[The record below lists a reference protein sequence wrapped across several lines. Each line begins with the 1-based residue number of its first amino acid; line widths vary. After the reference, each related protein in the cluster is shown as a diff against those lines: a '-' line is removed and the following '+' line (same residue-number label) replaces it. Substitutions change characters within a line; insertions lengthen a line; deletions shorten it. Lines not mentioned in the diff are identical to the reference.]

1 MSLRHHVVLAALV
14 AAATATLPAVQPEA
28 RFPILVDGRY
38 GFIDRS
44 GVVAIPPAFASV
56 REFNDGLAPVL
67 VGTQWGY
74 IDARGQMAI
83 PARFDVAEP
92 FAEGLAAVRT
102 ASGPAYIDTSGAIVI
117 RDTNFSGVG
126 RPSEG
131 LIPVKISGQWG
142 YADRTGRPVIAPSY
156 RRAFSFSGGFA
167 AVQVGEKWGF
177 IDRQGQV
184 AIAPRFTGVGNFVD
198 GVAPAAEGAS
208 WGLIDTRGQFVVPPR
223 FAALADVSDGLARFD
238 VWGQD
243 GLPWHGFIDATGRE
257 RIPATRDTVSE
268 FFDGR
273 ALVRRGDRYGYLDT
287 TGALV
292 IPARFSWARDFDKGL
307 AEVEFTE
314 GGRRLRGYVAPS
326 GDVVWSGLAPE

>member
-1 MSLRHHVVLAALV
+1 MSLRHHVLLPALV
-14 AAATATLPAVQPEA
+14 AAATVGLPAAGPA
-28 RFPILVDGRY
+28 ALFPILVDGRY

-44 GVVAIPPAFASV
+44 GVVAVPPTFASV

-74 IDARGQMAI
+74 VDGRGRLAI

-92 FAEGLAAVRT
+92 FADGLAAVRT
-102 ASGPAYIDTSGAIVI
+102 AEGPAYIDTTGAIVI
-117 RDTNFSGVG
+117 RGTNFSVVG

-131 LIPVKISGQWG
+131 LIPVKVSGQWG
-142 YADRTGRPVIAPSY
+142 FADRTGRAVIAPSY
-156 RRAFSFSGGFA
+156 RKAFSFSEGLA

-198 GVAPAAEGAS
+198 GVAPAAEAAS
-208 WGLIDTRGQFVVPPR
+208 WGLIDKRGEFVVPPR
-223 FAALADVSDGLARFD
+223 YAGIADVSEGLALFD
-238 VWGQD
+238 VWGEE
-243 GLPWHGFIDATGRE
+243 GLPLHGFMDATGRV
-257 RIPATRDTVSE
+257 RIPATADTVSR
-268 FFDGR
+268 FYDGR
-273 ALVRRGDRYGYLDT
+273 ALVRRGDRYGYLDAS
-287 TGALV
+287 GALA

-314 GGRRLRGYVAPS
+314 GGRRLRGYVDPA
-326 GDVVWSGLAPE
+326 GRVVWSGPAPR